1 MVTYVLSTSGVTLL
15 KCCLPCL
22 PRSTSHSES
31 HWHCPRCPLKCTSRG
46 RLKYHLNC
54 HDQGTTRS
62 LRAEADPPH
71 SDTGQSD
78 QGWQD
83 TGQSDQS
90 WQDTG
95 QSDQGWQDTGQSDQG
110 WHSEDNDELTSDH
123 YDEQPE
129 EVEGGE
135 DAEKGTPKEVCTV

>member
-1 MVTYVLSTSGVTLL
+1 MLMCGTFSTAGVTLL

-62 LRAEADPPH
+62 LREEADIPGEADPP
-71 SDTGQSD
+71 
-78 QGWQD
+78 
-83 TGQSDQS
+83 
-90 WQDTG
+90 
-95 QSDQGWQDTGQSDQG
+95 DTGQSDQG
-110 WHSEDNDELTSDH
+110 WHSDDNDELMSGEE
-123 YDEQPE
+123 DEAAE
-129 EVEGGE
+129 EVEGEEE
-135 DAEKGTPKEVCTV
+135 DVEKMNPKEVCIVLFLLHCLEWSRRSDV